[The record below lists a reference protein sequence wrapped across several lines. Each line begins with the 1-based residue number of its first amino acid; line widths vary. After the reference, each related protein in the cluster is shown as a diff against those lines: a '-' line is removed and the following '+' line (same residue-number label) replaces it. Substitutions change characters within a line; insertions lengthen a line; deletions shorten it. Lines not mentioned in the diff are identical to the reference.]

1 MTVPQYLVRHVMPVA
16 SALLPSN
23 MSNPK
28 AWALLMAIGRQESRF
43 KHRKQLPNGPAR
55 GWWQFETGG
64 VRGVLGHGASEEP
77 ALDVLQS
84 LGYVS
89 NVAGLHLAVEHN
101 DALAMCFARLL
112 LWTDPRALPG
122 LDDPDKGWA
131 IYLNTWRPGKPHEK
145 TWAECF
151 AAGWADVEQG

>member
-1 MTVPQYLVRHVMPVA
+1 MTVPQYLVRHVMPTV
-16 SALLPSN
+16 SALLPAK
-23 MSNPK
+23 MSHPK

-64 VRGVLGHGASEEP
+64 IRGVLGHGASEEH
-77 ALDVLQS
+77 ALALLGH

-101 DALAMCFARLL
+101 DVLAMAFARLL
-112 LWTDPRALPG
+112 LWTDGRKLPG
-122 LDDPDKGWA
+122 LNEPDLGWR
-131 IYLNTWRPGKPHEK
+131 IYVETWRPGKPHPE

-151 AAGWADVEQG
+151 RSGWADMSGS

>member
-16 SALLPSN
+16 STLLPAK
-23 MSNPK
+23 MSSPK
-28 AWALLMAIGRQESRF
+28 AWALVMAIGRQESRF

-64 VRGVLGHGASEEP
+64 VKGVLGHVASEDS
-77 ALDVLQS
+77 ALEVLSS

-101 DALAMCFARLL
+101 DVLAMCFARLL
-112 LWTDPRALPG
+112 LWTDPRKLPD
-122 LDDPDKGWA
+122 LTEPDKAWA
-131 IYLNTWRPGKPHEK
+131 IYLNTWRPGKPHPD
-145 TWAECF
+145 TWPTCF
-151 AAGWADVEQG
+151 AAGWADLA